1 MELSYETVMVL
12 TYALTGLIM
21 IVPLCIFS
29 LLSKNMKMW
38 CIVACNIYLSFLI
51 MDGLWTLNSVACG
64 SDITVLKF
72 KRKIDILR
80 GKYTLADAWCMFSS

>member
-12 TYALTGLIM
+12 TYALTGFAL
-21 IVPLCIFS
+21 IVPLCVFS

-38 CIVACNIYLSFLI
+38 CIVACNIYFGFLI
-51 MDGLWTLNSVACG
+51 MDFLWTLNSVACG
-64 SDITVLKF
+64 TDITVLKL

-80 GKYTLADAWCMFSS
+80 GEYTLADAWCLFSS